1 MELSVA
7 PGTLLAAWPDLRDP
21 NFMHSVVLMCQHGE
35 SGAYGLVVNRPTEL
49 TVADL
54 FPEHALLGELAFPV
68 HLGGPVDHETLQFVH
83 RVPDEIPGGLE
94 LGDGVFLGGEFDA
107 LTRVL
112 GANAE
117 PSATDPLPVRLL
129 LGYSGWG
136 AGQLEGEL
144 AGGSWVPAPLSVEA
158 VFGDDTQAVW
168 RAVVRSTGPEG
179 HRLESQPPD
188 PSWN

>member
-94 LGDGVFLGGEFDA
+94 LGDGVFLGREVEQMHRAAPHQRGSGDH
-107 LTRVL
+107 L
-112 GANAE
+112 GVKQRARRQQ
-117 PSATDPLPVRLL
+117 PVQV
-129 LGYSGWG
+129 
-136 AGQLEGEL
+136 A
-144 AGGSWVPAPLSVEA
+144 AMPV
-158 VFGDDTQAVW
+158 
-168 RAVVRSTGPEG
+168 GPVHHG
-179 HRLESQPPD
+179 CHGKP
-188 PSWN
+188 